1 MTGTVPPVTS
11 SQNNSPQ
18 TTGPPDGVAS
28 HDAPGPGRLP
38 RHVLP
43 RHYALELFP
52 NLDTGTFS
60 GTVAIDVDVMAACNE
75 VVLHAADLE
84 VASAVA
90 VIDGVRH
97 DLTVTLDEATEQLSL
112 HGPTLGAGPARLELA
127 FTGVLNDR
135 LRGFY
140 RSTLVLDGEERTI
153 ATTQFQSTDAR
164 RAFPCFDEPDLK
176 ATFAVTL
183 VVASDLLAVSNGAEE
198 SRTPLGNGTD
208 RVVFIDTIP
217 LSTYLVAFVVG
228 PLEATQPVDVDGVP
242 VRVIHPPGKGD
253 QTTFAL
259 EVAAHSLRWLAD
271 WYDIAVPGGKV
282 DLVALPDFAFGAME
296 NLGCITFR
304 EVLLLVDPATAD
316 QRELESVAA
325 VLSHEL
331 AHLWFGD
338 LVTMRWWNGIWLNEA
353 FATFMEMKAVETFRP
368 DWQVW
373 AGFTAA
379 RSAAMDVDAL
389 AATRPIEYPVVT
401 PADAESMFDLLT
413 YEKGAAVVRMLEQ
426 FLGEDVF
433 RDGVRRYLAAH
444 LYQNTDNGDLWAALG
459 EASGEPVGDLM
470 DSWIFQGGHPVV
482 EAVMAADG
490 STCTLFQRPFQYLLP
505 EQEPAQ
511 TQTFPTWQVPIRLR
525 TTGGEH
531 RALLGAEPAEV
542 TLDGPLLTLN
552 AGATGFHRSMGLTGV
567 DSSALTAT
575 ERAAVVDD
583 CWATILADL
592 GHPAEFLD
600 LVASVTGR
608 PGGEVDL
615 AVWQAVLRGLGT
627 IDLVAPEWHAR
638 WAGQA
643 GDLLAGIVDHLG
655 WIPRPDE
662 DDRTRQ
668 LRGSVL
674 TAAGT
679 LADDGAVLAEARRR
693 WADPTIDSDPAVA
706 AAVVSIVASNGDA
719 ADRSEC
725 RHRSET
731 ATTAQ
736 GEQRHLRALALFPAS
751 TEVGLLLEE
760 VHGGMIRTQDAPFL
774 LRSALTHPTER
785 VAVWQSITDRWTDL
799 SERLPSNSISRML
812 EGVRALV
819 GDVDPDVDAFLDA
832 HPVPQG
838 ALVVAQHRERRLVN
852 QRLRNR
858 LLDT

>member
-1 MTGTVPPVTS
+1 
-11 SQNNSPQ
+11 
-18 TTGPPDGVAS
+18 
-28 HDAPGPGRLP
+28 
-38 RHVLP
+38 
-43 RHYALELFP
+43 
-52 NLDTGTFS
+52 LDTGTFS

-112 HGPTLGAGPARLELA
+112 HGPNLGAGPARLELA

-253 QTTFAL
+253 QTAFAL

-304 EVLLLVDPATAD
+304 EVLLLVDPSTAD

-433 RDGVRRYLAAH
+433 
-444 LYQNTDNGDLWAALG
+444 
-459 EASGEPVGDLM
+459 
-470 DSWIFQGGHPVV
+470 
-482 EAVMAADG
+482 
-490 STCTLFQRPFQYLLP
+490 
-505 EQEPAQ
+505 
-511 TQTFPTWQVPIRLR
+511 
-525 TTGGEH
+525 
-531 RALLGAEPAEV
+531 
-542 TLDGPLLTLN
+542 
-552 AGATGFHRSMGLTGV
+552 
-567 DSSALTAT
+567 
-575 ERAAVVDD
+575 
-583 CWATILADL
+583 
-592 GHPAEFLD
+592 
-600 LVASVTGR
+600 
-608 PGGEVDL
+608 
-615 AVWQAVLRGLGT
+615 
-627 IDLVAPEWHAR
+627 
-638 WAGQA
+638 
-643 GDLLAGIVDHLG
+643 
-655 WIPRPDE
+655 
-662 DDRTRQ
+662 
-668 LRGSVL
+668 
-674 TAAGT
+674 
-679 LADDGAVLAEARRR
+679 
-693 WADPTIDSDPAVA
+693 
-706 AAVVSIVASNGDA
+706 
-719 ADRSEC
+719 
-725 RHRSET
+725 
-731 ATTAQ
+731 
-736 GEQRHLRALALFPAS
+736 
-751 TEVGLLLEE
+751 
-760 VHGGMIRTQDAPFL
+760 
-774 LRSALTHPTER
+774 
-785 VAVWQSITDRWTDL
+785 
-799 SERLPSNSISRML
+799 
-812 EGVRALV
+812 
-819 GDVDPDVDAFLDA
+819 
-832 HPVPQG
+832 
-838 ALVVAQHRERRLVN
+838 
-852 QRLRNR
+852 
-858 LLDT
+858 